1 MTKRRLRRIF
11 RPDGRTLIVACDHGM
26 ISGPARGIERMGDT
40 LRQVIAGGVDA
51 VMASYGTATRFEEL
65 LADVGLVLRIDG
77 AGTVLGAMDGPGA
90 QFYTVEDAL
99 RLGADALCVT
109 AFPGSRHEEATLEV
123 LARVIRQAHAWGLPV
138 MAEMVPGGF
147 DSGPEFRTL
156 KSVSVAARVAAELG
170 ADWVKTSYVPGF
182 EQVVATCYV
191 PVVVL
196 GGPGHDEP
204 RVTLEMVRAAM
215 DAGAAGAT
223 VGRNIWQAANPTGMA
238 AALRA
243 IIHEDATVEDALN
256 LCPTTFQ
263 PCCSGPSAR

>member
-1 MTKRRLRRIF
+1 LNRRRLRRIF
-11 RPDGRTLIVACDHGM
+11 RRDGRALIVACDHGM
-26 ISGPARGIERMGDT
+26 ISGPDLGIERMGDT
-40 LRQVIAGGVDA
+40 LTRVIAGGVDA
-51 VMASYGTATRFEEL
+51 VMASYGTAYRFGEL

-77 AGTVLGAMDGPGA
+77 AGTVLGPMDGPGA

-109 AFPGSRHEEATLEV
+109 AFPGSPHEEATLEV
-123 LARVIRQAHAWGLPV
+123 LARVVREAHAWGIPV

-156 KSVSVAARVAAELG
+156 HSVSVAARVAAELG

-196 GGPGHDEP
+196 GGPGRADA
-204 RVTLEMVRAAM
+204 RATLEMVRSSM
-215 DAGAAGAT
+215 DAGAVGAT
-223 VGRNIWQAANPTGMA
+223 VGRNIWKAKNPTRMA
-238 AALRA
+238 SALRA
-243 IIHEDATVEDALN
+243 IIHEDASLERAAAL
-256 LCPTTFQ
+256 LE
-263 PCCSGPSAR
+263 A

>member
-1 MTKRRLRRIF
+1 MTKRRLRQIF
-11 RPDGRTLIVACDHGM
+11 RPDNRTLIVACDHGM
-26 ISGPARGIERMGDT
+26 ISGPDRGIERLGET
-40 LRQVIAGGVDA
+40 LAQVITGGADA

-77 AGTVLGAMDGPGA
+77 AGTVLGPRNGPGA

-109 AFPGSRHEEATLEV
+109 AFPGSPHEEATLEV

-156 KSVSVAARVAAELG
+156 ESVSVAARVAAELG
-170 ADWVKTSYVPGF
+170 ADWVKTSYAPGF
-182 EQVVATCYV
+182 HRVIETCYV

-196 GGPGHDEP
+196 GGPVREGP
-204 RVTLEMVRAAM
+204 VGTLEMVRAAM

-223 VGRNIWQAANPTGMA
+223 IGRNIWKAPDPTRMA
-238 AALRA
+238 AAVAAL
-243 IIHEDATVEDALN
+243 IHDDATVDEAL
-256 LCPTTFQ
+256 
-263 PCCSGPSAR
+263 ARLEK

>member
-1 MTKRRLRRIF
+1 MNHRRLRRIF
-11 RPDGRTLIVACDHGM
+11 QPDGRALIVACDHGM
-26 ISGPARGIERMGDT
+26 ISGPDRGIERLGDP
-40 LRQVIAGGVDA
+40 LRRVIAGGVDA
-51 VMASYGTATRFEEL
+51 VMASYGTACRFEEL

-77 AGTVLGAMDGPGA
+77 AGTVLGPMDGPGA
-90 QFYTVEDAL
+90 QFYTIEDAL

-156 KSVSVAARVAAELG
+156 RSVSVAARVAAELG
-170 ADWVKTSYVPGF
+170 ADWVKTSYAPGF
-182 EQVVATCYV
+182 AQVIETCYV

-196 GGPGHDEP
+196 GGPEREGP
-204 RVTLEMVRAAM
+204 TATLAMVRAAM
-215 DAGAAGAT
+215 DAGASGAT
-223 VGRNIWQAANPTGMA
+223 IGRNIWKTENPQGMA

-243 IIHEDATVEDALN
+243 IIHEDAAVEDAVARLHR
-256 LCPTTFQ
+256 PTSVETD
-263 PCCSGPSAR
+263 G

>member
-1 MTKRRLRRIF
+1 MEVPINKRRLRRIF
-11 RPDGRTLIVACDHGM
+11 RPDGRALIVACDHGM
-26 ISGPARGIERMGDT
+26 ISGPDRGIERLGET
-40 LRQVIAGGVDA
+40 LASVIRGGADA
-51 VMASYGTATRFEEL
+51 VMASYGTACRFEDL

-77 AGTVLGAMDGPGA
+77 AGTVLGPMDGPGA

-123 LARVIRQAHAWGLPV
+123 LARVIRQAHGWGLPV

-156 KSVSVAARVAAELG
+156 RSVSVAARVAAELG
-170 ADWVKTSYVPGF
+170 ADWVKTAYAPGF
-182 EQVVATCYV
+182 EQVIATCYV

-196 GGPGHDEP
+196 GGPGKADP
-204 RVTLEMVRAAM
+204 RATLEMVRGAM

-223 VGRNIWQAANPTGMA
+223 IGRNIWQAEHPTGMA
-238 AALRA
+238 AALAA
-243 IIHEDATVEDALN
+243 IIHEDAPMDAAL
-256 LCPTTFQ
+256 
-263 PCCSGPSAR
+263 ARLKP